1 MFDSQPE
8 DIQDK
13 FLFWKYW
20 RKNQKIAFNILF
32 FLFLISFIAFAISIW
47 KGSDLTTYWAKQT
60 ELSGVKV
67 VLDTFTQGIFNVPVE
82 ANNYIV
88 TEKYN
93 AVHKIISTPVNNI
106 LLFGYVIGILILLT
120 ISTTLTRVWYAIF
133 TTMFIAVLAC
143 LKLEFLM
150 LFGFTNQVGLGIALF
165 LFLPLSFYFNN
176 IRTEISLIRRF
187 FIFCA
192 VTVLFLVISYFFSKG
207 THPTHFLTHYG
218 LSAFLFIS
226 FCFVIMVSHEIIIG
240 FVNLTSNVM
249 KSNRAFLIFILLSLF
264 YLSILVL
271 LFLKQPFYFLPK
283 PFLIFAIS
291 SVVGIWGFK
300 KQSESLTYIFSSTG
314 FGVFA
319 YIGLAIITFTTI
331 IFSFVTDNDP
341 LIDAFNNLIIFS
353 HLGMGLLF
361 FVYVLNNFGDL
372 IKRGQNVYKV
382 VYKPFKM
389 ATFNA
394 RIGGGIAII
403 IMFLFNQKLIMYKSF
418 SGYYNALGDAYGL
431 DKNDLIATDYY
442 TSATSFFT
450 EYNRKSNY
458 ALAEM
463 AIKYGDLA
471 KAVKFYQKAIKF
483 NSTPYLYAALSDAQ
497 IQLSGFFPSLF
508 VLQEGIKEF
517 PESSYLHNN
526 IALIYMRKSLVDN
539 AVSHLKTAENNSP
552 EKEVLQANQLACLIQ
567 SERYKDAFTLLKK
580 GENKNYVSLR
590 ANTSAL
596 KNILADKDIIISKP
610 SIPKD
615 TILSREHF
623 AEWFNFSL
631 SQRIAKDTAW
641 IKDIKVLT
649 AKENNEIFAEDL
661 NFTKACYEYYSKNK
675 SLALNILN
683 TLSTTSTIQE
693 DYYSRILGLWFMQQ
707 GAYQR
712 AIENFDKAIKEGDTL
727 SYMNRIVCYA
737 ENGNYVQS
745 LLYLNERKNPINI
758 SLENVFQA
766 LLEKNIYAAG
776 KKLNDREKVFLIHF
790 SRDTSLFQLS
800 NSIEN
805 KNLKILAQLEIAEQY
820 LKNSHAIK
828 AKGIL
833 NAIKQNNE
841 RVDDAIIEK
850 INYLNLRLNLIE
862 KNYQQVLNDVDK
874 IKIPLQKNSE
884 KIYFKAVAY
893 NGLGDKLNADKY
905 FKEAVEQMP
914 LNIEVITGAVHFYKS
929 VKKDNE
935 NAYFIIL
942 KALQL
947 NPYSIQIQKEY
958 ILQSA
963 DMYLFKYSESALNDL
978 KSLTTP
984 TDYQD
989 FLSTYQQ
996 KKSLIEKQRENF

>member
-13 FLFWKYW
+13 FLFWNYW
-20 RKNQKIAFNILF
+20 RKNQKLTFNLLF
-32 FLFLISFIAFAISIW
+32 FLFLLSFIAFAISVW
-47 KGSDLTTYWAKQT
+47 KGSELTTYWAKQT
-60 ELSGVKV
+60 ELTEVKV

-93 AVHKIISTPVNNI
+93 AVHQIISALVNNS
-106 LLFGYVIGILILLT
+106 LLFGYLIGILILLT

-133 TTMFIAVLAC
+133 TTIFIAVLAC

-176 IRTEISLIRRF
+176 IRPETSLISRF

-192 VTVLFLVISYFFSKG
+192 ITVLFIIISYFFSTG
-207 THPTHFLTHYG
+207 THPTHFITHYG
-218 LSAFLFIS
+218 LVAFLLIS

-240 FVNLTSNVM
+240 FVNLVSNVM
-249 KSNRAFLIFILLSLF
+249 KSNKAFLIFILLSLF
-264 YLSILVL
+264 YLTILLL
-271 LFLKQPFYFLPK
+271 LFLKIPFYFLPN

-291 SVVGIWGFK
+291 SLVGIWGFK
-300 KQSESLTYIFSSTG
+300 KQSESLNYIFSSTS

-331 IFSFVTDNDP
+331 IFSYVTDNDP

-361 FVYVLNNFGDL
+361 FVYVLNNFSDL
-372 IKRGQNVYKV
+372 IKRGQNVYRV
-382 VYKPFKM
+382 IYKPFKM

-418 SGYYNALGDAYGL
+418 SGYYNALGDAYAL

-442 TSATSFFT
+442 TTATSFFT

-463 AIKYGDLA
+463 AVQYGDLK
-471 KAVKFYQKAIKF
+471 KAVAFYQKAIKF
-483 NSTPYLYAALSDAQ
+483 NNTPYLYAALSDAQ

-508 VLQEGIKEF
+508 ALQEGIKEY
-517 PESSYLHNN
+517 PQSSFLHNN

-539 AVSHLKTAENNSP
+539 AISHLKIAEKNST
-552 EKEVLQANQLACLIQ
+552 EKEVSQTNQLACLIQ
-567 SERYKDAFTLLKK
+567 SERYKEAIILLKK
-580 GENKNYVSLR
+580 GENKNYVSLM

-596 KNILADKDIIISKP
+596 KNILADKDIVISKP
-610 SIPKD
+610 SLPKD

-631 SQRIAKDTAW
+631 SQRMAKDTAW
-641 IKDIKVLT
+641 IKDIKILT
-649 AKENNEIFAEDL
+649 AKENNGIFAEDL

-737 ENGNYVQS
+737 ENGNFVQS
-745 LLYLNERKNPINI
+745 LLYLNGRKDPIKS

-776 KKLNDREKVFLIHF
+776 KKLNDQEKVFLIHF
-790 SRDTSLFQLS
+790 SKDTSLFQLS

-805 KNLKILAQLEIAEQY
+805 KNLKLLAQAEIVEQY
-820 LKNSHAIK
+820 LNKNNTAK
-828 AKGIL
+828 AKNIL
-833 NAIKQNNE
+833 NAIQQNNE
-841 RVDDAIIEK
+841 NIDNATNEK
-850 INYLNLRLNLIE
+850 INYLNLRLNISEE
-862 KNYQQVLNDVDK
+862 KYQQLFNEVDK
-874 IKIPLQKNSE
+874 IKIPPQKNSE
-884 KIYFKAVAY
+884 KIYFKAVVY
-893 NGLGDKLNADKY
+893 NGLGDKIKAEKY
-905 FKEAVEQMP
+905 FREAVKQMP
-914 LNIEVITGAVHFYKS
+914 LNIEVIASAVHFYKS
-929 VKKDNE
+929 VKKDND

-947 NPYSIQIQKEY
+947 NPYSIEIQKEY

-963 DMYLFKYSESALNDL
+963 DMSLFKYSESALNDL

-984 TDYQD
+984 TDYQN
-989 FLSTYQQ
+989 FLLIYQQ